1 MMKHTF
7 CPVFLLAFL
16 LTGCA
21 NWQTV
26 YRNED
31 SAGKTIAIDATQ
43 RVVVSTVSQT
53 GDGKTVTRF
62 CPEPSPDA
70 IAAFAASMGLGASA
84 PARGATVDA
93 NLQYAAASQV
103 AAIGL
108 RTPTTQV
115 IRDLI
120 TAACI
125 AHMND
130 AFKDPGFR
138 EAFERNQDFVLAA
151 HAIAVIGGEPVARQF
166 LLNANAGAGANSTDA
181 RAAYVDFKNAQAA
194 RIKAESDLAEAKG
207 AKEAASKES
216 DTANT
221 ALTAAKAKV
230 PKDDAAIAAAQ
241 KAVDEKS
248 AALAAA
254 TKAEEDATKKVAD
267 AKVAEKNAQST
278 LNVIGAG
285 QLSTGGTGAEASA
298 ASLGRASATVNL
310 SNTAIKTIGNIV
322 TTTLISGFSL
332 ERCINH
338 LVAISKLDVKD
349 DVRTRL
355 TNSVSQLCSSN
366 ADAAK
371 AEAEVRKQQA
381 VRALQ
386 VQ

>member
-1 MMKHTF
+1 MMNSTF
-7 CPVFLLAFL
+7 RPALLLAFL
-16 LTGCA
+16 ASGCA
-21 NWQTV
+21 NWQTA

-31 SAGKTIAIDATQ
+31 SAGRTIAIDATQ
-43 RVVVSTVSQT
+43 RVVVSTVSQGT
-53 GDGKTVTRF
+53 DGKTITRF

-70 IAAFAASMGLGASA
+70 IAAFAASLGLAASV

-103 AAIGL
+103 AAVGL

-130 AFKDPGFR
+130 AFKDAGFT

-181 RAAYVDFKNAQAA
+181 RAANVDFKNAQAA

-221 ALTAAKAKV
+221 ALTTAKAKV

-241 KAVDEKS
+241 KTADEKT
-248 AALAAA
+248 AALATA

-285 QLSTGGTGAEASA
+285 QLSTGGSGAEASA
-298 ASLGRASATVNL
+298 ASLGRAAATVNL
-310 SNTAIKTIGNIV
+310 SDKAITTIGAIV
-322 TTTLISGFSL
+322 NTTLIRGFSL
-332 ERCINH
+332 QRCINH
-338 LVAISKLDVKD
+338 LVAISKLTISD
-349 DVRTRL
+349 DIRAHL
-355 TNSVSQLCSSN
+355 TDSVSKLCSTN
-366 ADAAK
+366 VEAAK
-371 AEAEVRKQQA
+371 VEAEVRKKEA